1 MFARILS
8 LVTLAAVANAYWTF
22 GGTPVLVQTRLDS
35 IVNPDGIGTHVHAIT
50 GASGFSNHYDY
61 DQLIQSNC
69 TTITVQADKSNYWM
83 PQMYHRDKDTGAF
96 VAMRESCLIDTLRG
110 VRASRERRDGYYCCS
125 LNGPSLRLF
134 PPQATKGD
142 TWTVPRLRHATCHAP
157 DVLFPR
163 GVGSELYP
171 EPSAFSASSP
181 SSSSC
186 ARSCTLGKVQLPPL
200 LFRASP
206 SNDPECRALCHMFL
220 LLPVWSHDV
229 LERVLTYVACAATEF
244 NIYYLPRVGPKNES
258 IKAFPKGFRMLA
270 GDTTRRTFNASS
282 FADQAIDFVCLTDDG
297 SPEASP
303 MPTQQ
308 CPGGLRAQVFFPS
321 CWDGVNLDSPD
332 HKSHVAYPIQAFNG
346 GDCPDTHPVHLMSL
360 FYEMGVAVNQF
371 DFHGNGTWVL
381 ANGDTTGFGLHADFQ
396 NGWDVDL
403 LQQAIDQCSGQSGN
417 LADCAPLAAASDPE
431 AAAACVFQGDL
442 VDEPTG
448 VTAPITALPGCNP
461 VFGSGQDT
469 SSCATKPNPGLVPAQ
484 PTLPEGWTEIGCIAE
499 GTNGRAL
506 PALTMSAPNMTKE
519 ACAAFCASHNFTLA
533 GAEFSDECYCDN
545 ALKNGASA
553 ALLPWTECANRCAGN
568 SFEICG
574 GGAKLTLMAHRASA
588 HPDQPSRRTS
598 RFERERV

>member
-83 PQMYHRDKDTGAF
+83 ATANVPPRQRHR
-96 VAMRESCLIDTLRG
+96 RLRG
-110 VRASRERRDGYYCCS
+110 HAVLSIFTFFVFMCAVMHARQSSTA
-125 LNGPSLRLF
+125 
-134 PPQATKGD
+134 ATAI
-142 TWTVPRLRHATCHAP
+142 P
-157 DVLFPR
+157 
-163 GVGSELYP
+163 GVTKQRPGVQ
-171 EPSAFSASSP
+171 SS
-181 SSSSC
+181 
-186 ARSCTLGKVQLPPL
+186 
-200 LFRASP
+200 
-206 SNDPECRALCHMFL
+206 
-220 LLPVWSHDV
+220 
-229 LERVLTYVACAATEF
+229 LTYVSAASATEF

-469 SSCATKPNPGLVPAQ
+469 SSCASKPNPGLVPAQ
-484 PTLPEGWTEIGCIAE
+484 PPLPEGWTEIGCIAE

-553 ALLPWTECANRCAGN
+553 TLLPWTECANRCAGN

>member
-35 IVNPDGIGTHVHAIT
+35 IVNPDSIGTHVHAIT

-61 DQLIQSNC
+61 DQLVQSNC

-96 VAMRESCLIDTLRG
+96 QAM
-110 VRASRERRDGYYCCS
+110 
-125 LNGPSLRLF
+125 P
-134 PPQATKGD
+134 
-142 TWTVPRLRHATCHAP
+142 
-157 DVLFPR
+157 
-163 GVGSELYP
+163 
-171 EPSAFSASSP
+171 
-181 SSSSC
+181 
-186 ARSCTLGKVQLPPL
+186 
-200 LFRASP
+200 
-206 SNDPECRALCHMFL
+206 
-220 LLPVWSHDV
+220 
-229 LERVLTYVACAATEF
+229 TEF

-258 IKAFPKGFRMLA
+258 IKAFPKGFR
-270 GDTTRRTFNASS
+270 
-282 FADQAIDFVCLTDDG
+282 
-297 SPEASP
+297 
-303 MPTQQ
+303 
-308 CPGGLRAQVFFPS
+308 
-321 CWDGVNLDSPD
+321 
-332 HKSHVAYPIQAFNG
+332 SHVAYPIQAFNG
-346 GDCPDTHPVHLMSL
+346 GDCPDSHPVHLMSL

-417 LADCAPLAAASDPE
+417 LADCAPLVAASDPA

-448 VTAPITALPGCNP
+448 VNAPIPALPGCNP

-469 SSCATKPNPGLVPAQ
+469 SSCANKPTPGLVSAQ
-484 PTLPEGWTEIGCIAE
+484 PPLPLGWTEIGCIAE
-499 GTNGRAL
+499 GTSGRAL

-545 ALKNGASA
+545 ALKNGASGT
-553 ALLPWTECANRCAGN
+553 LLPWTECANRCAGN

-588 HPDQPSRRTS
+588 HPARRAS
-598 RFERERV
+598 RFERERA